1 MVPDLAPINIG
12 DEVLIEQCQSGDT
25 SAMER
30 LILKYQNRLYNV
42 ILRICSNPD
51 DAAELTQETFVKVIE
66 NIGRFQGKSSFYT
79 WAFRIAVNLTINYCK
94 RNARLGL
101 KSLDSDES
109 ESGDQ
114 ATGVLKDYLSNDK
127 SPDPASIAQNRELCD
142 LVMQSM
148 TRLDEDHRTILV
160 LRDIEGMSY
169 SQISQV
175 LELELGTVRSRISR
189 ARGKFKD
196 ILETVIE

>member
-1 MVPDLAPINIG
+1 MPDQAPINIG
-12 DEVLIEQCQSGDT
+12 DAVLIEQCQRGDT

-66 NIGRFQGKSSFYT
+66 NIGKFQGKSSFYT
-79 WAFRIAVNLTINYCK
+79 WAFRIAVNLTINYCRRSSK
-94 RNARLGL
+94 LSL
-101 KSLDSDES
+101 KSLDSDDV
-109 ESGDQ
+109 GDQ
-114 ATGVLKDYLSNDK
+114 ATGALRELLRNDK

-142 LVMQSM
+142 LVMQSISK
-148 TRLDEDHRTILV
+148 LDEDHRTILV

-169 SQISQV
+169 SQIAQV

-196 ILETVIE
+196 ILETIIE